1 MRAITGS
8 SLKSISLSSQSI
20 AVPNFESSTPVREG
34 LPSTYRMRAESHYVD
49 LLDAKTSDNRD
60 RANPSDAPTPV
71 ALVEPDDPVTHNAR
85 SLLDRPTPSTAPSTT
100 PSITSSRTAT
110 ATPTAAP
117 RDAAAVTLS
126 TSDPTLHAGRDLTQ
140 ALATLSACA
149 ALLNGAPSDLS
160 RAVVGNLIRAEAWR
174 ASALLHATRVV
185 RQELP
190 VAHTALSILGLL
202 DQVVQSF
209 LPERRVRSVTIDSQ
223 SDVAHGSMMAGD
235 ERLLAGALSSAV
247 LATLALLDGIP
258 QARVVVSASAEGRR
272 ITFAVTQDQMT
283 PPPSWRARAFDAQ
296 WTDRTGGVPA
306 LVAMLAVQETAR
318 VHGGT
323 ALVATT
329 GRGTRIAF
337 TVPYGV

>member
-49 LLDAKTSDNRD
+49 LLEAKTSDNRE
-60 RANPSDAPTPV
+60 RANPNDVPTPA
-71 ALVEPDDPVTHNAR
+71 ALVEPDEPVAHSAR
-85 SLLDRPTPSTAPSTT
+85 SLPDRTTQSTTPSTT
-100 PSITSSRTAT
+100 PYITSSSTAT

-117 RDAAAVTLS
+117 RDAAAVALS
-126 TSDPTLHAGRDLTQ
+126 ISDPTLHAGSDLSQ
-140 ALATLSACA
+140 ALTTLSACA
-149 ALLNGAPSDLS
+149 DLLNGAPSELS
-160 RAVVGNLIRAEAWR
+160 RNVVGNLIRAEAWR

-185 RQELP
+185 RQELS
-190 VAHTALSILGLL
+190 VARTAVSILGLL
-202 DQVVQSF
+202 DQVVQNF

-235 ERLLAGALSSAV
+235 ERLLVGALSSAV
-247 LATLALLDGIP
+247 LATLALLDSIP
-258 QARVVVSASAEGRR
+258 HPRLVVSASAEGRR
-272 ITFAVTQDQMT
+272 ITFAITQNQVA
-283 PPPSWRARAFDAQ
+283 PPSSWRARAFDPQ
-296 WTDRTGGVPA
+296 WTDRAGGVPA

-323 ALVATT
+323 ALVATA
-329 GRGTRIAF
+329 GHGTSIAF

>member
-1 MRAITGS
+1 
-8 SLKSISLSSQSI
+8 
-20 AVPNFESSTPVREG
+20 
-34 LPSTYRMRAESHYVD
+34 MRAEPHYVD

-60 RANPSDAPTPV
+60 RANPNDAPTPV
-71 ALVEPDDPVTHNAR
+71 ALVEPDEPVTHNAR
-85 SLLDRPTPSTAPSTT
+85 SLLERTTPSTT
-100 PSITSSRTAT
+100 PSITSSPTAT
-110 ATPTAAP
+110 ATPTAAR

-160 RAVVGNLIRAEAWR
+160 RTVVGNLIRAEAWR

-190 VAHTALSILGLL
+190 VAHTAVSILGLL

-209 LPERRVRSVTIDSQ
+209 LPERRVRSVSIDSQ

-323 ALVATT
+323 AFVATT
-329 GRGTRIAF
+329 GHGTRIAF